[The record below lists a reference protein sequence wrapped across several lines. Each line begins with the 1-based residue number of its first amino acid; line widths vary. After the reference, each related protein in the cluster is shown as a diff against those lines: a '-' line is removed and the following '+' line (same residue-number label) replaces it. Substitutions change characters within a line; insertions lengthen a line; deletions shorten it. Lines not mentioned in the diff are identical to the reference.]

1 MGGKQALFNAALA
14 LFDPG
19 DEVITHAPCWPTIP
33 EQVKLMGATPVI
45 VSGRADDGFA
55 VHADAIVA
63 AMSSKTKAVIL
74 NSPCNPTGA
83 LIDEGTV
90 AAIADAAAARGVW
103 LIVDLCY
110 EQLVYDPVP
119 HNLPKVLFGRHRNRT
134 VLAGSA
140 SKGCTMTGWRC
151 GWSIAPKELTAALSV
166 IQGQSTSNI
175 TSITQKAAL
184 AAIKGPQDAVFD
196 MLDEYRRRRD
206 SIHGWLAAHP
216 AIRCV
221 KPKGAFYLLP
231 DISGLLSPDGIRTSA
246 EFAQALIE
254 REQVVVVP
262 GEAFE
267 APGYVRILVRD
278 FDGAITR
285 RGDSDASLRGVAAAI
300 RSRRTDLM
308 VSLSVRQSIADAV
321 GAENVRADESTLAA
335 YAADALGQG
344 HLPDLVVLPQTATE
358 IARLARSCTEHGVPL
373 VVRGAG
379 TGYTGGAVPTRG
391 GIVVSLERMNRILEI
406 DEVNL
411 LAVVEPNVING
422 DLQRA
427 VERVGL
433 SYPPDPASL
442 ESSTIGGNV
451 AECAGGPRAFKVR
464 DDQAVRAGPR
474 SRAAY
479 R

>member
-1 MGGKQALFNAALA
+1 VSMFAKRLAGVSASPTLTVAAEAERLRRAGFDVVDFSAGEPDFPTPAHVKAAGKAAIDANFTKYTVASGIPELREAVCLRYRHDYAVDITPTEVVMTVGGKQALFNAAVA

-45 VSGRADDGFA
+45 VSGSADDGFA

-63 AMSSKTKAVIL
+63 AMSAKTKAVIL

-90 AAIADAAAARGVW
+90 AAIADAAAARGIW

-140 SKGCTMTGWRC
+140 SKAYAMTGWRC
-151 GWSIAPKELTAALSV
+151 GWSIAPKELTAALNV

-175 TSITQKAAL
+175 SSITQKAAL

-206 SIHGWLAAHP
+206 SIHGWLTAHA

-221 KPKGAFYLLP
+221 KPNGAFYLLP

-262 GEAFE
+262 GEAFD
-267 APGYVRILVRD
+267 APGYVRISYATSMERLRE
-278 FDGAITR
+278 GATR
-285 RGDSDASLRGVAAAI
+285 MLRFAESLQP
-300 RSRRTDLM
+300 S
-308 VSLSVRQSIADAV
+308 
-321 GAENVRADESTLAA
+321 
-335 YAADALGQG
+335 
-344 HLPDLVVLPQTATE
+344 
-358 IARLARSCTEHGVPL
+358 
-373 VVRGAG
+373 GAG
-379 TGYTGGAVPTRG
+379 APT
-391 GIVVSLERMNRILEI
+391 
-406 DEVNL
+406 
-411 LAVVEPNVING
+411 
-422 DLQRA
+422 
-427 VERVGL
+427 
-433 SYPPDPASL
+433 
-442 ESSTIGGNV
+442 
-451 AECAGGPRAFKVR
+451 
-464 DDQAVRAGPR
+464 
-474 SRAAY
+474 
-479 R
+479 